1 MFFRYIEWRENA
13 VYAIMETILEGGD
26 FVESQHFTSRD
37 WTLFKSR
44 IAGWQEAYIDRLNKQ
59 YIALL
64 NADAKASDKFWEL
77 EKRIRDD
84 RRSVGVQIEMR
95 KSMFIPNLL
104 SLLKDEV
111 ITLGDL
117 DDFSDELKAAI
128 DRFLRTD
135 D

>member
-13 VYAIMETILEGGD
+13 VYVIMGMILEGGD

-37 WTLFKSR
+37 WSLFKSR
-44 IAGWQEAYIDRLNKQ
+44 IAEWQETYMDRLNKE

-64 NADAKASDKFWEL
+64 STEAKASDKFWEL
-77 EKRIRDD
+77 EKRVRDD

-95 KSMFIPNLL
+95 KSMFISNLL

-111 ITLGDL
+111 ITLDDL
-117 DDFSDELKAAI
+117 NEFSDELKAAI
-128 DRFLRTD
+128 GRFLRTD